1 MYYPTLKTMFEQTV
15 ERYPDRNAV
24 IYPKKGQRWTYA
36 EWNSKVNNLASSFL
50 NMGIKKGDRV
60 SLFLYNSSEF
70 VTALFALV
78 KIGAVFNPINYRLA
92 AKELAYIVNDAG
104 SRVLIF
110 EEAVRNELEK
120 VKEELT
126 TVERFIFTD
135 SNVPDY
141 ALNFYDLLEG
151 TGESVPDIE
160 ITENDLYIIM
170 YTSGTTGRPK
180 GVLHSHRSMVE
191 HNMSVIADQQLTYQ
205 DIGLCAAPL
214 YHAAELHVFFLAR
227 VHVCATNVITHMFN
241 PKEVLQLIQDEKISV
256 LFGAPTMLNMLL
268 QENVANY
275 DLSTLRLVGYGG
287 ASMAPAMVKQCH
299 EILKANLIQYY
310 GMTEMGPAVTVLF
323 PEEQLPKAGA
333 AGRALLNHEIR
344 VVRPREDAP
353 SEPDDLV
360 EPGDEIG
367 EIIVRG
373 PSMMTGY
380 FNLPDVTEKKLYK
393 GWYHSGDLARI
404 DHEGYIWIADRIDD
418 MIISGAENIYP
429 REVEDALFEHPDVL
443 EAAVIGR
450 ADAKWGKIVTAF
462 IVSKT
467 PDLTAETLDSY
478 LKNSGRLA
486 AYKRPRQYEFVTELP
501 KTPSGKVQKF
511 KIK

>member
-1 MYYPTLKTMFEQTV
+1 MYYPTLKTLFEQTV
-15 ERYPDRNAV
+15 ERYPNRDAV
-24 IYPKKGQRWTYA
+24 VYPKKNQRWSYA
-36 EWNSKVNNLASSFL
+36 EWNRKVDNLALSFL
-50 NMGIKKGDRV
+50 NLGIKKGERV
-60 SLFLYNSSEF
+60 SLVLYNSSEF

-92 AKELAYIVNDAG
+92 AKELAYIINDAG
-104 SRVLIF
+104 SRIVIF

-120 VKEELT
+120 VRDELT
-126 TVERFIFTD
+126 SVETFIYTD
-135 SNVPDY
+135 SNIPDY
-141 ALNFYDLLEG
+141 ALDFYTLLEEKE
-151 TGESVPDIE
+151 ESLPPIDIKE
-160 ITENDLYIIM
+160 DDLYIIM

-180 GVLHSHRSMVE
+180 GVMHTHRSMVE

-205 DIGLCAAPL
+205 DVGLCAAPL
-214 YHAAELHVFFLAR
+214 YHAAELHVFFLPR
-227 VHVCATNVITHMFN
+227 VHVGATNVITHMFN
-241 PKEVLQLIQDEKISV
+241 PKEVLKLVQDEKVSV

-268 QENVANY
+268 QENVADY

-323 PEEQLPKAGA
+323 PEEQLPRAGA

-344 VVRPREDAP
+344 VVRPREDTP

-360 EPGDEIG
+360 EPGEEIG

-380 FNLPDVTEKKLYK
+380 FNLPEVTEKKLYK

-404 DHEGYIWIADRIDD
+404 DSDGYVWIADRVDD

-429 REVEDALFEHPDVL
+429 REVEDALFEHPEVL
-443 EAAVIGR
+443 EVAVIGR
-450 ADAKWGKIVTAF
+450 ADVKWGKVVTAF
-462 IVSKT
+462 VIPKSA
-467 PDLTAETLDSY
+467 DLTAETLDSY
-478 LKNSGRLA
+478 LKTSGRLA
-486 AYKRPRQYEFVTELP
+486 AYKRPRQYEFVTALP
-501 KTPSGKVQKF
+501 KTPSGKIQKF
-511 KIK
+511 KLK

>member
-15 ERYPDRNAV
+15 ERYPDKDAI

-36 EWNSKVNNLASSFL
+36 EWNNRVNNLASSFL
-50 NMGIKKGDRV
+50 QLGIKKGDRV
-60 SLFLYNSSEF
+60 SLVLYNSSEF
-70 VTALFALV
+70 VTSMFALI

-92 AKELAYIVNDAG
+92 AKEMAYIINDAG
-104 SRVLIF
+104 SRIVIF
-110 EEAVRNELEK
+110 EEAVRSELEK
-120 VKEELT
+120 VKEELIS
-126 TVERFIFTD
+126 VERFIFTD
-135 SNVPDY
+135 KHGPDY
-141 ALNFYDLLEG
+141 ALDFYELLEG
-151 TGESVPDIE
+151 TGEGLPNIE

-180 GVLHSHRSMVE
+180 GVLHTHRSMVE
-191 HNMSVIADQQLTYQ
+191 HNMSVIADQQLTYR
-205 DIGLCAAPL
+205 DVGLSAAPL

-227 VHVCATNVITHMFN
+227 VHVGATNVITHMFN
-241 PKEVLQLIQDEKISV
+241 PKEVLQLVQNENISV
-256 LFGAPTMLNMLL
+256 LFGAPTTLNMLL
-268 QENVANY
+268 QEKVADY
-275 DLSTLRLVGYGG
+275 DLSSLRLVGYGG
-287 ASMAPAMVKQCH
+287 ASMAPAMVKQCNDT
-299 EILKANLIQYY
+299 LKASLIQYY
-310 GMTEMGPAVTVLF
+310 GMTEMGPAVTVLY

-333 AGRALLNHEIR
+333 AGKALLNHEIR
-344 VVRPREDAP
+344 VVRPCEDAP

-360 EPGDEIG
+360 EPGDEVG

-380 FNLPDVTEKKLYK
+380 FNLPEVTKKKLYK

-404 DHEGYIWIADRIDD
+404 DGDGYIWIADRIDD

-429 REVEDALFEHPDVL
+429 REVEDVLFEHPDVL
-443 EAAVIGR
+443 EVAVIGR

-462 IVSKT
+462 VVPKSTNVS
-467 PDLTAETLDSY
+467 AETLDSY

-501 KTPSGKVQKF
+501 KTPSGKIQKF
-511 KIK
+511 KLK